1 MEAKECLKWNHLAGM
16 NFAVAAD
23 FVGARI
29 TDVIHRTS
37 LIALLPGSAKELI
50 EFAIRIVEQ
59 NCSRIDHICRLASCF
74 KGLIYVQLHL
84 DCHCSK

>member
-1 MEAKECLKWNHLAGM
+1 MEEKECLKWNHLAGM

-37 LIALLPGSAKELI
+37 LIALLPGSVRKEMY
-50 EFAIRIVEQ
+50 FAIRI
-59 NCSRIDHICRLASCF
+59 L
-74 KGLIYVQLHL
+74 K
-84 DCHCSK
+84 